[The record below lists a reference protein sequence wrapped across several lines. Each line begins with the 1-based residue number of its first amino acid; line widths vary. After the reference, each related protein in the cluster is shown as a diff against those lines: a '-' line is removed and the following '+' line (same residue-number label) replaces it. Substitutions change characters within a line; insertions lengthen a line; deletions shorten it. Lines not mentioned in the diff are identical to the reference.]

1 MKTIYSILIAVLA
14 VFSSTAINAQ
24 NSNQARQVL
33 DKTAAN
39 IQRSKGGASANFS
52 YKGGAGSISGTI
64 TIKGNKFFASTG
76 QGKVWNN
83 GKTQW
88 TYTKSTNEVT
98 VTTPNQ
104 AQRMS
109 VNPYSFITMY
119 KSGYR
124 LSMKNSGG
132 GYEVHLTAIHPA
144 RSIQEAYITVSR
156 SYLPTQIRIKQGK
169 SWSTVNVSNFR
180 AHNVGDATF
189 QFNKKSCPG
198 AEVIDLR

>member
-1 MKTIYSILIAVLA
+1 MKTIYSILITVLA

>member
-52 YKGGAGSISGTI
+52 YKGGAGSISGMI